1 MKIPYLKK
9 KPELKSYHNVTWEDN
24 YSWIHQKNIL
34 EVLRDKTKLDPE
46 VKNYLDEEN
55 SYANYHLKDTE
66 NLQKKL
72 FDEIKGRIKLD
83 DESLPY
89 KDHTYEYWSKTTAVG
104 NYSIKLRKK
113 IDTDLVE
120 EIWNGDE
127 EKKKLETEYFGV
139 GDLEVSNNDKYLGY
153 SLDIKGSEYYT
164 IFIRDIKTNEII
176 TKEISET
183 SGGITFSLDDK
194 YVFYS
199 KLDQNHRAR
208 KIYRHEIG
216 NFNGQD
222 ELIFEEKSEA
232 FTVSIGL
239 SSDEK
244 YYFINTSDH
253 NTSEQYYFG
262 VDEINIKPKL
272 IIKREKGIIYS
283 VSSWDSKFFNHT
295 NKDAED
301 FKIDVSD
308 SLEKQ
313 NWKTFIP
320 PRDEVLIGGCTFLK
334 NWIIR
339 SETSNALDKLFV
351 KNISSGVEE
360 ELIFSNETVYVPG
373 ISLIQKDRDTDNVYL
388 GYSSP
393 KTPSRVYSYNLST
406 KTKKLVKEQE
416 IPSGHNP
423 EDYIVERVD
432 YKSHDGRLVP
442 LTITRHKKTKIDGS
456 ANLLLYGYGS
466 YGSSMSPNF
475 SSTRLSLI
483 NRDIIWATAHIRG
496 GMEKGMK
503 WWKEGKLINKKN
515 TFEDYIHAAK
525 YLIDNNYSSKGK
537 IIGMGGSAGGLL
549 MGAVVNQAPELFLGI
564 IMAVP
569 FVDSLT
575 TNLDHSLPLTVG
587 EFDEFGNAKDIKEH
601 FDYIFSYAPYNNI
614 KKMDYPHIL
623 ITTSL
628 SANTLAVTPEPHENT
643 IFLLWSKLNGLNFS
657 TILSLA
663 INVRSSV
670 FINSEKGKQNE
681 FLIDPLL
688 KPFLGS
694 ATFPSNLSILLAS
707 ITLNSFS
714 EIFLS
719 ISCLSFTSF
728 LFSLAL

>member
-46 VKNYLDEEN
+46 VKNYLDKEN
-55 SYANYHLKDTE
+55 SYADYHLKDTE

-72 FDEIKGRIKLD
+72 FDEIKARIKLD

-89 KDHTYEYWSKTTAVG
+89 KDHTYEYWSKTTAIG

-153 SLDIKGSEYYT
+153 SLDTKGSEYYT

-176 TKEISET
+176 TKEITET
-183 SGGITFSLDDK
+183 SGGITFSLDDR

-216 NFNGQD
+216 NFNNQD

-262 VDEINIKPKL
+262 VDEINTKPKL
-272 IIKREKGIIYS
+272 IMKREKGIIYS
-283 VSSWDSKFFNHT
+283 VSSWDSKFYNHT

-308 SLEKQ
+308 SLAKQ

-360 ELIFSNETVYVPG
+360 ELIFSNENVYVPG
-373 ISLIQKDRDTDNVYL
+373 ISLTQRDRDTDNVYL

-432 YKSHDGRLVP
+432 CKSHDGRLVP

-503 WWKEGKLINKKN
+503 WWKEGKLTNKKN

-628 SANTLAVTPEPHENT
+628 SDNRVLFDEPAKFTAKLREYKTDNN
-643 IFLLWSKLNGLNFS
+643 LL
-657 TILSLA
+657 
-663 INVRSSV
+663 
-670 FINSEKGKQNE
+670 
-681 FLIDPLL
+681 LL
-688 KPFLGS
+688 KTEMNAGHGGKS
-694 ATFPSNLSILLAS
+694 GRDGAIE
-707 ITLNSFS
+707 
-714 EIFLS
+714 EIAIDYAF
-719 ISCLSFTSF
+719 
-728 LFSLAL
+728 ALKVAEKI